1 MPASI
6 GSPTGI
12 SHVAMMGI
20 GAYRP
25 VRVVPNSEIVE
36 AIDSSDE
43 WIQTRSGIRSRRFAG
58 EDETVITMATAASEQ
73 AIRSAGIDAA
83 QIDCVINAT
92 STNFQQ
98 TPPAAP
104 QIASALGITGTAAF
118 DLGAGCS
125 GFCYALQVAADM
137 IRGGSARHVLV
148 IGAEKLSPTVNPRD
162 RGTAFIFGDGA
173 GAVIVGPS
181 DEEGIGPV
189 TWGSDGELG
198 RAIGQTKNTLDYIN
212 EVEANEL
219 TGQKTERPYLAME
232 GTMVFRWAASTLE
245 KALRDAV
252 DKAGLSMQD
261 IEALIPHQANGRITD
276 VMAKHLKLSENCA
289 IARDIEET
297 GNTSAASI
305 PLAMEQLLSSGAA
318 KPGATALLL
327 AFGAG
332 LTWAGQVVKLPKIV
346 A

>member
-1 MPASI
+1 MPTSI
-6 GSPTGI
+6 VSPSGVR
-12 SHVAMMGI
+12 HVAMLGI

-25 VRVVPNSEIVE
+25 ERIVPNSEIVE

-43 WIQTRSGIRSRRFAG
+43 WIQTRSGIKSRRFANK
-58 EDETVITMATAASEQ
+58 DETVITMGIAAAQQ
-73 AIRSAGIDAA
+73 AIKSSGIEAA
-83 QIDCVINAT
+83 QLDCVINAT

-104 QIASALGITGTAAF
+104 QIASGLGITGTAAF

-148 IGAEKLSPTVNPRD
+148 IGAEKLSPTINPRD

-181 DEEGIGPV
+181 DVEGIGPV

-198 RAIGQTKNTLDYIN
+198 RAIGQTKNTLDYIQ
-212 EVEANEL
+212 EVETNEAAGL
-219 TGQKTERPYLAME
+219 PTERPYLAME

-252 DKAGLSMQD
+252 DKAGLSMND
-261 IEALIPHQANGRITD
+261 IDALIPHQANGRITD
-276 VMAKHLKLSENCA
+276 VMAKHLKLPEHCA

-305 PLAMEQLLSSGAA
+305 PLAMEALLRSGDAQ
-318 KPGATALLL
+318 PGGTALLL

-332 LTWAGQVVKLPKIV
+332 LTWAGQVVTLPKLQ